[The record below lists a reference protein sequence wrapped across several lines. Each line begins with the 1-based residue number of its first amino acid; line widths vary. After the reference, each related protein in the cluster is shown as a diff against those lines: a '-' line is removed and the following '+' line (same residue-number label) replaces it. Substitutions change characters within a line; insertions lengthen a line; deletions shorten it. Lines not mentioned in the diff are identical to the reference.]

1 MDKLYRQV
9 RIDLFKQ
16 IKEEL
21 FALVTDDAKT
31 KTDSQTSWIVDTNQV
46 LSSCP
51 SLNQFYIEHIKKPIA
66 QIKFY
71 ASPPGFGTGAHIDG
85 SMESKQ
91 PFGLILPIA
100 NTENTFV
107 NWYEDDY
114 DNFRI
119 RDFNLEILP
128 NSFKTTVPKVIVPV
142 DGDKLKLLDSLE
154 LVSPTFTRSD
164 IMHDVTNDTDLI
176 RYTVVLRW
184 ARNYKIEEIIS
195 KDLLLD

>member
-1 MDKLYRQV
+1 MDKLYRRV
-9 RIDLFKQ
+9 RVDLFKQ

-21 FALVTDDAKT
+21 FSLISDEVKNRKDV
-31 KTDSQTSWIVDTNQV
+31 QTSWIVDTNAI

-100 NTENTFV
+100 NTKNTFV

-114 DNFRI
+114 SNFRI

-128 NSFKTTVPKVIVPV
+128 DSFKTTVPKVIIPI
-142 DGDKLKLLDSLE
+142 DGSKLKLIESLE

-164 IMHDVTNDTDLI
+164 IMHDVTNNTELI

-184 ARNYKIEEIIS
+184 SRNYKVEEIIS
-195 KDLLLD
+195 EDLLLD